1 MIFPYKVKI
10 YIIGMDSGGF
20 QHSWKRRTEQLAR
33 DLLLFNYFGSVTVT
47 SNGVG
52 GSTVHF
58 TCFKQLYKK
67 IVQTP
72 PTPPFCTSV
81 EKSTLH

>member
-1 MIFPYKVKI
+1 MIFPNKVKI

-20 QHSWKRRTEQLAR
+20 QRSWKRGTEQLAR

-58 TCFKQLYKK
+58 TCFQQLYKK
-67 IVQTP
+67 NCANPAHTP
-72 PTPPFCTSV
+72 F
-81 EKSTLH
+81 LHVGSKV

>member
-33 DLLLFNYFGSVTVT
+33 DLLLFNYFESVTVT

>member
-1 MIFPYKVKI
+1 MIFPYKVKM

-58 TCFKQLYKK
+58 TCFQQLYKK
-67 IVQTP
+67 NCANPAHTP
-72 PTPPFCTSV
+72 F
-81 EKSTLH
+81 LHVGSKV

>member
-1 MIFPYKVKI
+1 MIFPYKVKM

-58 TCFKQLYKK
+58 TCFQHLYKK
-67 IVQTP
+67 NGENPAHTP
-72 PTPPFCTSV
+72 F
-81 EKSTLH
+81 LHVGSKV